1 MLMLKWDILRGTR
14 NDSVH
19 HHGGGMQEWFNSIK
33 NEEELSLLLKAAKEK
48 RAAIM
53 DTYAEVTGDKK
64 KKSLEQVFNQMQ
76 LF

>member
-1 MLMLKWDILRGTR
+1 
-14 NDSVH
+14 
-19 HHGGGMQEWFNSIK
+19 MQEWFNSIK